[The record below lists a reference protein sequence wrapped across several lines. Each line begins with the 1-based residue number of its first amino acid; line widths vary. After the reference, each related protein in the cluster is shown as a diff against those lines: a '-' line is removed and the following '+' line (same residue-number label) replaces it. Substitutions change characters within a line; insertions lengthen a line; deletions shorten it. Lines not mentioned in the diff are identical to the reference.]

1 MNTKITNNE
10 VLVVI
15 NEACCLMECIFRDGV
30 STQVFEAFNA
40 KYKTKPGYFICYGT
54 NIAQGGEDKSIL
66 VVYYNKAVNYRTATA
81 DLEILLRSYLGIES
95 ILWKRDID
103 RGTKRSNVLAEV
115 C

>member
-1 MNTKITNNE
+1 MNTETLNNE

-30 STQVFEAFNA
+30 SKNTFNTFDR
-40 KYKTKPGYFICYGT
+40 YYGTLPGYSIGYGT
-54 NIAQGGEDKSIL
+54 NLVQGGEDKSNL
-66 VVYYNKAVNYRTATA
+66 VVRYNRAKHYSAAASN
-81 DLEILLRSYLGIES
+81 LEQLLKSELGFKH

-103 RGTKRSNVLAEV
+103 YGTKKSSVLAEV